1 MTRRKMTRRKK
12 KGFLGLVIGLSVV
25 LFLVVSGVL
34 VALPKAEIQVSNLVV
49 EPRKVLVGDPV
60 VVSADIKNTGGRTGD
75 YQATLTV
82 NGDVQE
88 TRNLEVSAESVQSVS
103 FTVTPTSSGEYRVAL
118 GGLTGIFVAEEGILP
133 SLYGGDLWTY
143 TVRGGGE
150 ESEVSY
156 EVRGET
162 TMEGEVVYVIDFSW
176 ESPLGPFDRGSS
188 FVDKG
193 TLYPIEEEHS
203 GTVDNIL
210 VSEKIVVERL
220 IAGSPWPLV
229 IGNEWTVSW
238 SESSTSRNGLMV
250 TNGESQSSRT
260 FTVEGKEE
268 VTTAAGDFRCFK
280 VVERD
285 ETGNVVGSYWYSDKI
300 KREVRYE
307 VVGDIPVVYELA
319 SYNVS
324 AAPPATPLPEI
335 DIPSVTTYEE
345 PTAGYVI
352 SYPEGWELNTEEI
365 EEGTVYIFT
374 STGAE
379 GLRLAWL
386 RVQVV
391 SSEDELVLDEVQQ
404 EVIEATEQTD
414 PNFEL
419 VSSIKVSAEL
429 PWYQLEWNSSLDEVK
444 LKGETIV
451 AVKGQQLFV
460 VTGWVQ
466 AAYSNEYGS
475 ALEGI
480 IDSFGIHP

>member
-1 MTRRKMTRRKK
+1 MTRRKK

-88 TRNLEVSAESVQSVS
+88 TRNLEVSAESEQSVS

-143 TVRGGGE
+143 TVRRGGE

-176 ESPLGPFDRGSS
+176 ESPLDPFDRGSS

-210 VSEKIVVERL
+210 VSEEIVVNRL
-220 IAGSPWPLV
+220 VEGSPWPLTV
-229 IGNEWTVSW
+229 GKEWTVSW
-238 SESSTSRNGLMV
+238 SENSTSRNGLVV
-250 TNGESQSSRT
+250 TTGERQLFRT
-260 FTVEGKEE
+260 FKVEGKEE
-268 VTTAAGDFRCFK
+268 VTTAAGVFRCFK
-280 VVERD
+280 VVELD
-285 ETGNVVGSYWYSDKI
+285 ETGNVVGSFWYSDKI

-319 SYNVS
+319 SYKVS
-324 AAPPATPLPEI
+324 ATPPATPLPGL
-335 DIPSVTTYEE
+335 DFPSVTKYDNSTF
-345 PTAGYVI
+345 GYTI
-352 SYPEGWELNTEEI
+352 SYPEGW
-365 EEGTVYIFT
+365 
-374 STGAE
+374 
-379 GLRLAWL
+379 
-386 RVQVV
+386 
-391 SSEDELVLDEVQQ
+391 DLVLDE
-404 EVIEATEQTD
+404 EATGTVYLRTVSGARDYRFAWVKVSVVAVSATSTLDNEYQDIMAATKEAD
-414 PNFEL
+414 PKFEL
-419 VSSIKVSAEL
+419 VDSIKVSAEL

-451 AVKGQQLFV
+451 AVKGQQLFIV
-460 VTGWVQ
+460 FGWVQ

-475 ALEGI
+475 ALEGV

>member
-49 EPRKVLVGDPV
+49 EPRRVLVGDPV

-143 TVRGGGE
+143 TVRRGGE

-162 TMEGEVVYVIDFSW
+162 TMEGEVVYVIDFTW
-176 ESPLGPFDRGSS
+176 ESPLVPFDRGSS

-210 VSEKIVVERL
+210 VSEEIVVNRL
-220 IAGSPWPLV
+220 IEGSPWPLTV
-229 IGNEWTVSW
+229 GKEWTVSW
-238 SESSTSRNGLMV
+238 SENSTSRNGLVV
-250 TNGESQSSRT
+250 TTGERQLFRT
-260 FTVEGKEE
+260 FKVEGKEE
-268 VTTAAGDFRCFK
+268 VTTAAGVFRCFK
-280 VVERD
+280 VVELD
-285 ETGNVVGSYWYSDKI
+285 ETGNVVGTSWYSDKI
-300 KREVRYE
+300 KREVRRE

-324 AAPPATPLPEI
+324 ATPPETPLPQI

-345 PTAGYVI
+345 LTAGYVI
-352 SYPEGWELNTEEI
+352 SYPEGWELAAEES
-365 EEGTVYIFT
+365 EEGTIYIFT

-419 VSSIKVSAEL
+419 VSSIKVAAEL

-451 AVKGQQLFV
+451 AVRGQQLFV

-475 ALEGI
+475 AIEGV

>member
-103 FTVTPTSSGEYRVAL
+103 FTVTPMSSGEYRVAL

-143 TVRGGGE
+143 TVRRGGE

-162 TMEGEVVYVIDFSW
+162 TMEGEVVYVIDFTW
-176 ESPLGPFDRGSS
+176 ESPLDPFDRGSS

-210 VSEKIVVERL
+210 VSEEIVVNRL

-238 SESSTSRNGLMV
+238 SENSTSRNGLV
-250 TNGESQSSRT
+250 VANGESQSSRT

-268 VTTAAGDFRCFK
+268 VTTAVGDFRCFK
-280 VVERD
+280 VVELD
-285 ETGNVVGSYWYSDKI
+285 ETGNVVGASWYSDKI
-300 KREVRYE
+300 KREVRRE
-307 VVGDIPVVYELA
+307 VVGDILVVYELA
-319 SYNVS
+319 SYKVS
-324 AAPPATPLPEI
+324 ATPPETPLPQI
-335 DIPSVTTYEE
+335 DIPSVTEYDNS
-345 PTAGYVI
+345 ASGYTI
-352 SYPEGWELNTEEI
+352 SYPEGWELVLDEE
-365 EEGTVYIFT
+365 EAGTIYIFT

-386 RVQVV
+386 NVEVV
-391 SSEDELVLDEVQQ
+391 SIEDALVLDEVQQ
-404 EVIEATEQTD
+404 EILEATEQTD

-419 VSSIKVSAEL
+419 VSSIKVAAEL

-475 ALEGI
+475 ALEGV